1 MADDD
6 AVGLDVG
13 DRWQLALVERREEID
28 RILDVGGALRRI
40 VHDRFGVRERVADV
54 AVVRGPQD
62 VERIG
67 RAVGDSNGCVEAA
80 AVIRAG
86 NPLVVER
93 VADRAQARRWHLF
106 ACFDRGR
113 IDAAVGQEARAHI
126 VDHVERAR

>member
-1 MADDD
+1 MAADD

-67 RAVGDSNGCVEAA
+67 RAVGDPNGCVEAA

-86 NPLVVER
+86 NPPCR
-93 VADRAQARRWHLF
+93 
-106 ACFDRGR
+106 
-113 IDAAVGQEARAHI
+113 
-126 VDHVERAR
+126 